1 MRVTRAAP
9 ARVTRCTY
17 RLTSRQRTMGLLHR
31 TTTKTRS
38 YLQID
43 QRFPSA
49 NRFDMGLTT
58 IEAGPNDVRFRPKP
72 FRRVH
77 EANWTQTTSCK
88 GWHTL
93 FRLYGRFEFWFDK
106 TWRVGVEAL
115 LN

>member
-1 MRVTRAAP
+1 
-9 ARVTRCTY
+9 
-17 RLTSRQRTMGLLHR
+17 MGLLHR